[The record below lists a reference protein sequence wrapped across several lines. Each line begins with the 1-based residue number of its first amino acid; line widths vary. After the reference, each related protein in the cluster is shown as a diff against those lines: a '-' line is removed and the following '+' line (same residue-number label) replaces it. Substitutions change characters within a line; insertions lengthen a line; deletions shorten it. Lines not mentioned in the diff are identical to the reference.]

1 MSNNQTYTVQLNAND
16 VTSLIKGMSASD
28 HYHKNLPKID
38 FSYPA
43 ELDDILQNNQRI
55 KTILKDALK
64 DTVKVYPK
72 SSETLCPRPPETSD
86 TALNSADDVD
96 GGILSIAKRLKEIKE
111 EINLINGSAF
121 EKSLL
126 TDAQHYQLLDVEMF
140 IEDFIAPYSYREAI
154 K

>member
-38 FSYPA
+38 FSYPT
-43 ELDDILQNNQRI
+43 ELDEILQNNDRI
-55 KTILKDALK
+55 KSILKDALK

-72 SSETLCPRPPETSD
+72 SSVTSCPCPPETVKSALD
-86 TALNSADDVD
+86 TVD
-96 GGILSIAKRLKEIKE
+96 GGIFNLVKNIKEIKRDLD
-111 EINLINGSAF
+111 LINAGAF
-121 EKSLL
+121 DASLL
-126 TDAQHYQLLDVEMF
+126 TDEQHYALLEIDLALEAF
-140 IEDFIAPYSYREAI
+140 LAPYSHLEHL

>member
-1 MSNNQTYTVQLNAND
+1 MSNRNSKKNQELYANFPRLFPELAPARSYPKNNQN
-16 VTSLIKGMSASD
+16 TSLR
-28 HYHKNLPKID
+28 
-38 FSYPA
+38 
-43 ELDDILQNNQRI
+43 E
-55 KTILKDALK
+55 
-64 DTVKVYPK
+64 
-72 SSETLCPRPPETSD
+72 ETLCPRPPETSD

-140 IEDFIAPYSYREAI
+140 IEDFIAPYSYREVI